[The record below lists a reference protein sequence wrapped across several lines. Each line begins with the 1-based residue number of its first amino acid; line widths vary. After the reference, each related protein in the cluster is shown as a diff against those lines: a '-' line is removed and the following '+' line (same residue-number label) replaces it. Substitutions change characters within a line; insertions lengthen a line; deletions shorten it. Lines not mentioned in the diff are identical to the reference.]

1 MIAGVALDYLLDA
14 IAPDSG
20 PVLVV
25 DDDTD
30 LVADQLSASGVAVE
44 RWNRRALDQ
53 RPASPWPDCGPV
65 SSAVL
70 RLSKDWPSFDF
81 ALHAVASRLQPDAK
95 LWVYGANDE
104 GIRSAHRRLTEAFF
118 SEPETTHIK
127 RRARVL
133 ECQRNEV
140 TEGLKGSLELF
151 QSSSSVTLPLGQ
163 GTRDFELKSYPGAFA
178 RGRLDSGTEILLRG
192 CEELKA
198 RKHVLDFCA
207 GVGIVGVWAKAR
219 WPECEVSLLEVDA
232 PSLEAAKL
240 NLPGAKAF
248 LSDAWHQ
255 LPKAE
260 RYDAILSN
268 PPIHRGIEEDMGVLH
283 DLVRGA
289 SGHLTASGVLVAVCQ
304 RSVGAGALF
313 NETFNNVRLLVETKS
328 FQVWC
333 GSKR

>member
-1 MIAGVALDYLLDA
+1 MIAGVAIDYLADV

-30 LVADQLSASGVAVE
+30 LVANELSAAGVSVE
-44 RWNRRALDQ
+44 RWNRRALDK
-53 RPASPWPDCGPV
+53 RPATPWPTSGLANA
-65 SSAVL
+65 AVL
-70 RLSKDWPSFDF
+70 RLSKDWASFDF
-81 ALHAVASRLQPDAK
+81 ALHAVASRLQPGAK

-104 GIRSAHRRLTEAFF
+104 GIRSAPRRITETYFG
-118 SEPETTHIK
+118 ETETTHIK

-133 ECQRNEV
+133 ECQRNDV
-140 TEGLKGSLELF
+140 TDGLKDSFEAF
-151 QSSSSVTLPLGQ
+151 QSSSTVTLPVAG

-198 RKHVLDFCA
+198 RKQVLDFCA
-207 GVGIVGVWAKAR
+207 GVGVVGVWAKAR
-219 WPECEVSLLEVDA
+219 WPEVEVSLLEVDA

-240 NLPGAKAF
+240 NLPGAPAY
-248 LSDAWHQ
+248 LSDAWHG
-255 LPKAE
+255 LPKTA

-268 PPIHRGIEEDMGVLH
+268 PPIHRGIEEDMGVVH
-283 DLVRGA
+283 DLVTGA
-289 SGHLTASGVLVAVCQ
+289 SAHLTASGVLVAVCQ

-313 NETFNNVRLLVETKS
+313 SEKFNNVRLLLETTS